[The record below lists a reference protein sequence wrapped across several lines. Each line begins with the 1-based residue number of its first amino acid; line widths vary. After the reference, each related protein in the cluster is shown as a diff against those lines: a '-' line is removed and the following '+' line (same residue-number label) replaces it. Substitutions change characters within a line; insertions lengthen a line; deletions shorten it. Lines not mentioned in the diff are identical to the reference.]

1 MTTGR
6 VLKGSCLALTIGGLL
21 FAQKQMP
28 KTTTEKITGGSS
40 ATTQTL
46 NGTVQYV
53 EGNTLVVKM
62 ASGDI
67 RSFTPPESRK
77 FMIDGQE
84 LTVHDLK
91 PGTRL
96 HAQVVNTQTSVIDRT
111 TTVGEGKVWYV
122 AGPNV
127 ILTLPNGE
135 NRQYKV
141 KDDYRFIVDGKK
153 ATVFELRKGMVVK
166 AEKIVETPRVE
177 LAQDVAITGT
187 APKPKAE
194 VAAAAPAPAPE
205 PAPRPAPKKVAK
217 AEPAPEPAAA
227 AAPAATPE
235 PAAEPKKLPK
245 TGSPLPLMG
254 LAGLGFAAASMLMRR
269 FR

>member
-1 MTTGR
+1 MTMTTGR

-28 KTTTEKITGGSS
+28 KTTTEKIHGAST

-46 NGTVQYV
+46 SGTVQYV

-67 RSFTPPESRK
+67 RSFTPPDSQK

-91 PGTRL
+91 PGTKL
-96 HAQVVNTQTSVIDRT
+96 HAKVTRTETSVTDRT
-111 TTVGEGKVWYV
+111 TTVGQGKVWYV

-153 ATVFELRKGMVVK
+153 ATVFDLRKGMVVQ

-177 LAQDVAITGT
+177 LAQDVAVTGT

-194 VAAAAPAPAPE
+194 VAAATPALTPTPAPAMKRVAKAEPAPAPAPE
-205 PAPRPAPKKVAK
+205 PAA
-217 AEPAPEPAAA
+217 PAPEPAA
-227 AAPAATPE
+227 TPT
-235 PAAEPKKLPK
+235 KLPK

>member
-1 MTTGR
+1 MTMTTGR

-28 KTTTEKITGGSS
+28 KTTTEKIHNS
-40 ATTQTL
+40 TTASTHSL
-46 NGTVQYV
+46 TGTVQYV

-62 ASGDI
+62 AGGDI
-67 RSFTPPESRK
+67 RSFTPPDSRK

-96 HAQVVNTQTSVIDRT
+96 HAQVTNTQTSVTDRT

-141 KDDYRFIVDGKK
+141 KDDYRFMVDGKK

-177 LAQDVAITGT
+177 LAQDVAVTGT

-194 VAAAAPAPAPE
+194 VAAAAPAPTPT
-205 PAPRPAPKKVAK
+205 PAPAMKRVAK
-217 AEPAPEPAAA
+217 AEPAPAPAPEPAAPA
-227 AAPAATPE
+227 PEPAATPT
-235 PAAEPKKLPK
+235 KLPK